1 MQSTTYDV
9 TLNDVEES
17 NFKDIQDCQ
26 AWINKLITFLSSRY
40 QSPSISV
47 GAYLYGSTTYV
58 VMDITNVDPSKD
70 IAFTIGLKPGCIQLP
85 TDIENCTDLV
95 LTGIVDAF
103 LLIDMVVKATSGSL
117 KISTH
122 YH

>member
-17 NFKDIQDCQ
+17 NFKDIQDCK
-26 AWINKLITFLSSRY
+26 AWINKLIVFLSSRY
-40 QSPSISV
+40 QSLSISV

-58 VMDITNVDPSKD
+58 VMDITKVDPSKD
-70 IAFTIGLKPGCIQLP
+70 IAFTIGLKPGCIRLP
-85 TDIENCTDLV
+85 MDIENCTDLV

-103 LLIDMVVKATSGSL
+103 LLIDIVVKATSGSL